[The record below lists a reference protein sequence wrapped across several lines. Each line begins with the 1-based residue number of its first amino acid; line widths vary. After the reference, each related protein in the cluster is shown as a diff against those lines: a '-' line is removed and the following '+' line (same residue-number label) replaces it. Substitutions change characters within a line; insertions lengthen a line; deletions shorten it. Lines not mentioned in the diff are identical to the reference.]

1 MESIWILSNS
11 DHFTNFER
19 DFVRIFGFLTI
30 HIFNEVGELPEQI
43 FKNDQIARVYGQIFL
58 LVQKNS
64 KRFIP
69 VQIIDDGRNS
79 LKKSWNQWLLLNLY
93 RISEPFLQMRLLILY
108 FEGSQKALHDL
119 GIKFETLKSDLYE
132 ELNSSSSTDINEEI
146 DQTKEDQNRKNFE
159 IAQEA
164 FIMAVSLLSLPTQL
178 ITLLMVNNLTG
189 ISEILSS
196 VFNVVNEGSQKLG
209 DLLGKPKE

>member
-1 MESIWILSNS
+1 MDPVEFL

-30 HIFNEVGELPEQI
+30 HIFNEVGQLPEQI

-69 VQIIDDGRNS
+69 VQIIDDGRKLFEEVLESMAPPEFIQNFRAIPS
-79 LKKSWNQWLLLNLY
+79 NE
-93 RISEPFLQMRLLILY
+93 IIDLY

>member
-1 MESIWILSNS
+1 MAKSFCWFKKTQNVLS
-11 DHFTNFER
+11 
-19 DFVRIFGFLTI
+19 LC
-30 HIFNEVGELPEQI
+30 
-43 FKNDQIARVYGQIFL
+43 KL
-58 LVQKNS
+58 LMT
-64 KRFIP
+64 
-69 VQIIDDGRNS
+69 DENS

-93 RISEPFLQMRLLILY
+93 RISEPFPSNEIIDLY